1 MTMPETRDPAASRPE
16 DAEGLSGRVL
26 QMVIPLEGSR
36 DADAALVRRASVF
49 PGVARERGAAGE
61 NERLLVECSL
71 LQAGGLRDELFALWA
86 EVWRRPGTRLR
97 LDGEGI
103 SLAALK
109 RVLAVFDCAQAHA
122 VQGMTRVGCRPS
134 RGGFDWGCLHLHDI
148 VPQYNLEGKVRT
160 AELGSALAEAA
171 EERRLEL
178 CPYFRFSEV
187 ENAVEAFLTSP
198 PPEPRKELRRDAIS
212 PRALDAT
219 QGRPRADDPASPGIA
234 RVTYDDIGGLDEAVR
249 VVRECIE
256 LPLKHPEALLRLG
269 IPPHRGALLYG
280 PPGCGKT
287 LVAKAVAHESGA
299 AFLAVSGPE
308 LITKWHGESEE
319 KLREL
324 FAEAMQRQPS
334 LVFFDEIDA
343 IAQARS
349 TDESLR
355 LDARFTTQLLTLLDG
370 VHDPGRVFIL
380 AATNRIDMLD
390 PALLRPGRLDRI
402 IEIPLPDHVGIVKI
416 LGIHTRAVPL
426 AETVNIQAL
435 ARRLAGCNGA
445 DIACLVRE
453 AAFAALR
460 RTFDLE
466 AILRDAH
473 PLPADS
479 LQHLRVTANDFKGAL
494 KAMRQRQKAV
504 GGNPGPG
511 GPTWAKRQAG

>member
-1 MTMPETRDPAASRPE
+1 MTMPENRDPAASRPE

-86 EVWRRPGTRLR
+86 EVWRRPGAHLR
-97 LDGEGI
+97 LEGEVI
-103 SLAALK
+103 SRSSLK

-122 VQGMTRVGCRPS
+122 AQGMTRTGCRPS

-148 VPQYNLEGKVRT
+148 VPQYDLAGKVRT
-160 AELGSALAEAA
+160 AELGNALAEAA

-187 ENAVEAFLTSP
+187 EKAVAAFAASP
-198 PPEPRKELRRDAIS
+198 AASQQEPRMAPKYGQA
-212 PRALDAT
+212 ALVSRT
-219 QGRPRADDPASPGIA
+219 MLQSQGVAVADMAPT
-234 RVTYDDIGGLDEAVR
+234 TYADIGGLDEAIR

-256 LPLKHPEALLRLG
+256 LPLKHPEALVRLG
-269 IPPHRGALLYG
+269 VAPHRGALLYG

-287 LVAKAVAHESGA
+287 LLAKALAHESGA

-370 VHDPGRVFIL
+370 IHNLGRVFVL
-380 AATNRIDMLD
+380 AATNRMDMLD
-390 PALLRPGRLDRI
+390 TALLRPGRLDRI
-402 IEIPLPDHVGIVKI
+402 IGIPLPNHEGIEHI
-416 LGIHTRAVPL
+416 LAIHTRTVPL
-426 AETVNIQAL
+426 AKTVNLQTLAAL
-435 ARRLAGCNGA
+435 LAGCNGA

-453 AAFAALR
+453 AAYAALR

-466 AILRDAH
+466 AILRDAR
-473 PLPADS
+473 PLPADR
-479 LQHLRVTANDFKGAL
+479 LQRLRVTANDFKGAL
-494 KAMRQRQKAV
+494 KTMRQRQKAV
-504 GGNPGPG
+504 GGNPGSG
-511 GPTWAKRQAG
+511 GPSRATRQTG